1 MKVIIFVLIAAL
13 AFCQTVEDSF
23 ADPMPVID
31 TVNSPIDFFIGIIEG
46 LGIKEDIEKLKECIH
61 NIKNFGEIVE
71 KIKEALHHLKNLNPV
86 ELKKGFELLFS
97 ALLQLFTTV
106 QPCLHEGSILKKLIS
121 LLMSAN
127 IMKIVLSILA
137 HPIAFVKDVVQAIEC
152 FAKGDFHCAGVAI
165 GSILRIIFL

>member
-23 ADPMPVID
+23 ADPMAEIE
-31 TVNSPIDFFIGIIEG
+31 TVKSPIDFFIGIFEG
-46 LGIKEDIEKLKECIH
+46 LGIAEDIEKLKECIR
-61 NIKNFGEIVE
+61 NIRNFGEIID
-71 KIKEALHHLKNLNPV
+71 KIKEALQHLKNLNPT

-97 ALLQLFTTV
+97 ALLQLFSTV
-106 QPCLHEGSILKKLIS
+106 QPCLHEGSIIKKLIS

-127 IMKIVLSILA
+127 IMKIVLAIIA
-137 HPIAFVKDVVQAIEC
+137 HPIAFVKYVVQAIEC
-152 FAKGDFHCAGVAI
+152 FAKGDFHCAGFAI